1 MMYSLQLSS
10 SSLHSLSFKRPHD
23 SYVSRGALSISTN
36 NLLPSL
42 MGRSKKPL
50 QTKKASAT
58 VSLSIA
64 SVVSSGSSSL
74 MPSQAVET
82 PNTPTQSFIPF
93 PSAPIDC
100 HRSSV
105 DSNSYELDISSFVLV
120 DHIQQSSVDFV
131 SNLDT
136 LNGVEL
142 RAPPIV
148 PPAWRRR
155 RTKPS
160 LPFLD
165 VKTQST
171 GPQLKKSIKTPSTS
185 RNSSKRT
192 KRSRRQV
199 ADLHVE
205 SRKALRAETD
215 QVVLEQDSLLAE
227 RLWNSLA
234 EQGLKP
240 VLLERAQVRPKSTPI
255 NTHHSEPPSDHLSV
269 TDIPDSPSIPCPS
282 TSLPEV
288 LPLPGLVAALILR
301 YKDKHINT
309 RPRCSGSGR
318 LAEKLP
324 APRPRSPLSKEAF
337 RSD

>member
-1 MMYSLQLSS
+1 
-10 SSLHSLSFKRPHD
+10 
-23 SYVSRGALSISTN
+23 
-36 NLLPSL
+36 

-74 MPSQAVET
+74 MPSQAVEIS
-82 PNTPTQSFIPF
+82 NTPTQSFIPF

-199 ADLHVE
+199 ADLQFVAMMHRTIAWRLRCINSVE

-269 TDIPDSPSIPCPS
+269 TDIPDSPSVPCPS

-324 APRPRSPLSKEAF
+324 ALRPRSPLSKEAF